1 MAFSR
6 NSKFIHASPGEIY
19 RAFTDP
25 ESLVVWQAP
34 GNMTAKVH
42 HFDLR
47 VGGGYEMSLFYPI
60 SERKFSGKT
69 EEREDRFTSRFVALD
84 PPVKIVQAVTF
95 DSSNPAFAGEMIMEV
110 MLQPSGKGTNV
121 VIQFNNIPPGIKPK
135 DNEAGTESSLNK
147 LAEYVERNKSM

>member
-47 VGGGYEMSLFYPI
+47 VHI
-60 SERKFSGKT
+60 
-69 EEREDRFTSRFVALD
+69 
-84 PPVKIVQAVTF
+84 QA
-95 DSSNPAFAGEMIMEV
+95 S
-110 MLQPSGKGTNV
+110 V
-121 VIQFNNIPPGIKPK
+121 VLG
-135 DNEAGTESSLNK
+135 
-147 LAEYVERNKSM
+147 